1 MYKAPRAVLCGVR
14 YTRTCCYYYD
24 KLLMFADFMSHY
36 SIAHMPIYGKVNNTF
51 AALFCYIL
59 YHLELL

>member
-1 MYKAPRAVLCGVR
+1 
-14 YTRTCCYYYD
+14 
-24 KLLMFADFMSHY
+24 MFADFMSHY